1 MGKMFTTKKRVRPV
15 FVEDTDKTMF
25 AEVCPAYGLPADFYE
40 MGAMDELGF
49 YYVLKSLK
57 NGMAEFSDLKGY
69 MFSVP
74 FEDGVNMMI
83 REALQEIHELA
94 DKAEMLGIEDI
105 RSSAAVNEARRDIR
119 ARIATLNESKKVAN
133 TDMMTVLK
141 DMSLNEEG
149 YRVGCRLNWIVYEF
163 VSYRPDAGDNPYVLE
178 NVSNRNPISRYRFV
192 SFEMLSTAIRNY
204 ASSEKEDGGTAEYF
218 RLMAL
223 AKKMVPVVENI
234 ETVVPKKADA
244 AVLLIK
250 AETPVTT
257 EESGQLRFC

>member
-119 ARIATLNESKKVAN
+119 ARIATLNESKKVEN

-141 DMSLNEEG
+141 DMGLNEEG
-149 YRVGCRLNWIVYEF
+149 YRVGCRLNGIVYEF

-178 NVSNRNPISRYRFV
+178 NVS
-192 SFEMLSTAIRNY
+192 
-204 ASSEKEDGGTAEYF
+204 SSEKEDGGTAEYF

>member
-105 RSSAAVNEARRDIR
+105 RSSAAVNETRRDIR

-141 DMSLNEEG
+141 DMGLNEE
-149 YRVGCRLNWIVYEF
+149 
-163 VSYRPDAGDNPYVLE
+163 
-178 NVSNRNPISRYRFV
+178 
-192 SFEMLSTAIRNY
+192 AIRNY

>member
-149 YRVGCRLNWIVYEF
+149 YRVGCRLNGIVYEF
-163 VSYRPDAGDNPYVLE
+163 VSYRPDAGDNP
-178 NVSNRNPISRYRFV
+178 
-192 SFEMLSTAIRNY
+192 
-204 ASSEKEDGGTAEYF
+204 
-218 RLMAL
+218 
-223 AKKMVPVVENI
+223 
-234 ETVVPKKADA
+234 
-244 AVLLIK
+244 
-250 AETPVTT
+250 
-257 EESGQLRFC
+257 

>member
-119 ARIATLNESKKVAN
+119 ARIATLNESKK
-133 TDMMTVLK
+133 
-141 DMSLNEEG
+141 
-149 YRVGCRLNWIVYEF
+149 
-163 VSYRPDAGDNPYVLE
+163 
-178 NVSNRNPISRYRFV
+178 
-192 SFEMLSTAIRNY
+192 LSTAIRNY

>member
-83 REALQEIHELA
+83 REALQEISNHRLLVA
-94 DKAEMLGIEDI
+94 DSSFNNTSRIKVADYISKVNVIVTFMLLLFYIFLCCTQYTEDI
-105 RSSAAVNEARRDIR
+105 GIQASVFKHSVQSLFNTSRQINISVDIFNNRSDDIR
-119 ARIATLNESKKVAN
+119 
-133 TDMMTVLK
+133 
-141 DMSLNEEG
+141 
-149 YRVGCRLNWIVYEF
+149 
-163 VSYRPDAGDNPYVLE
+163 
-178 NVSNRNPISRYRFV
+178 
-192 SFEMLSTAIRNY
+192 
-204 ASSEKEDGGTAEYF
+204 
-218 RLMAL
+218 
-223 AKKMVPVVENI
+223 
-234 ETVVPKKADA
+234 
-244 AVLLIK
+244 
-250 AETPVTT
+250 
-257 EESGQLRFC
+257 

>member
-57 NGMAEFSDLKGY
+57 NGMAEFSDLNNY
-69 MFSVP
+69 TFSVP

-141 DMSLNEEG
+141 DMKPLCQ
-149 YRVGCRLNWIVYEF
+149 RKPMRL
-163 VSYRPDAGDNPYVLE
+163 
-178 NVSNRNPISRYRFV
+178 
-192 SFEMLSTAIRNY
+192 
-204 ASSEKEDGGTAEYF
+204 
-218 RLMAL
+218 
-223 AKKMVPVVENI
+223 
-234 ETVVPKKADA
+234 
-244 AVLLIK
+244 
-250 AETPVTT
+250 
-257 EESGQLRFC
+257 CC